1 MIESFKSMADYVS
14 KKTGRTMTAEAVRA
28 IAKRDISFR
37 ASLDWLNGRVAAPSA
52 ALDDLI
58 SRMRGKRLRRAA

>member
-28 IAKRDISFR
+28 IAKRDVSFR
-37 ASLDWLNGRVAAPSA
+37 ASLDWFNGRVAVPPA

-58 SRMRGKRLRRAA
+58 SRMRGRRIKRAA